1 MMLYPLKF
9 NPIYKERIWGG
20 RKIETEFG
28 KKLPGGEGDKIG
40 ESWELSGV
48 EGNVSMVAN
57 GQLRGNSLQELIE
70 IYMGDLVGEKVFER
84 YGEEFP
90 LLIKLIDADD
100 NLSIQVHPDDALAA
114 ERHRSFGKTE
124 MWYVVGHEPGAQL
137 YLGFNQPVDRTKY
150 LEYLETG
157 RLAELLNAYR
167 VEDGD
172 SYFIPAGTIHA
183 IGKGLL
189 IAEIQ
194 QTSDITY
201 RVFDWNR
208 VDPKTGKGRELHTEL
223 ALDAIEYKAKTDY
236 KTVAAPKANAPVTL
250 EKCPY
255 FQTNSL
261 VVAGE
266 AVRDYAPLDSF
277 VIYICL
283 DGELEMVY
291 DGGTETLK
299 RGETV
304 LIPAEMNEITLRG
317 RGKVLEVY
325 VP

>member
-1 MMLYPLKF
+1 MLYPLKF
-9 NPIYKERIWGG
+9 KPIYKERIWGG
-20 RKIETEFG
+20 RKIETVFG
-28 KKLPGGEGDKIG
+28 KKLPEAEKIG

-48 EGNVSMVAN
+48 NGDISVVAN
-57 GQLRGNSLQELIE
+57 GQLKGNNLQELIE
-70 IYMGDLVGEKVFER
+70 IYMGDLVGDKVFEK

-100 NLSIQVHPDDALAA
+100 NLSIQVHPDDKLAA
-114 ERHRSFGKTE
+114 ERHHSFGKTE
-124 MWYVVGHEPGAQL
+124 MWYVVGHEPDARL
-137 YLGFNQPVDRTKY
+137 YLGFNQPVDKEKY
-150 LEYLETG
+150 LEYLEAG
-157 RLAELLNAYR
+157 KLAELLNAYK

-208 VDPKTGKGRELHTEL
+208 IDPKTGKGRELHTAL
-223 ALDAIEYKAKTDY
+223 ALDAIEYKARSDY
-236 KTVAAPKANAPVTL
+236 KTVAAPRTNAPVTL

-261 VVAGE
+261 IVDGTAE
-266 AVRDYAPLDSF
+266 RDYAPLDSF
-277 VIYICL
+277 VILICL
-283 DGELEMVY
+283 DGKLELEY
-291 DGGTETLK
+291 EDGTETLK
-299 RGETV
+299 KGETV
-304 LIPAEMNEITLRG
+304 LIPAEMNEITLKG
-317 RGKVLEVY
+317 NGKTLEVY